1 MVSVITMKGTW
12 YYPTP
17 IRLSV
22 AALCASFLATYS
34 SAADTSTAHHRS
46 PASLT
51 FSASDTGEIRKNLSI
66 LIDESTE
73 QALFDSRAAQ
83 WQLLL
88 VNADNPL
95 PADYQP
101 DLTDIGG
108 GILFRTSA
116 ADSLRN
122 MIADGQ
128 AAGYNLTVCSGY
140 RSYER
145 QRQLF
150 YNQVAL
156 QISKG
161 KPQEQAEADA
171 AHVVA
176 YPGTSEH
183 ASGLAADIVTQEY
196 LAQYSS
202 LTRGFENTGAF
213 GWLIRHCTEYGFIL
227 RYPEDKTDITGIIYE
242 PWHFRFVGQAAA
254 EEMTRDGLC
263 LEEYLGQVNSS
274 SEN

>member
-1 MVSVITMKGTW
+1 MKGNW

-17 IRLSV
+17 VRLTV
-22 AALCASFLATYS
+22 AVLCASFLATYS
-34 SAADTSTAHHRS
+34 SAVDREAVQIQD
-46 PASLT
+46 PMPLEL
-51 FSASDTGEIRKNLSI
+51 SASDPEEIQETISI
-66 LIDESTE
+66 LVDESAE

-83 WQLLL
+83 WQLVL

-95 PADYQP
+95 PEDFQP
-101 DLTDIGG
+101 ELTDIGG
-108 GILFRTSA
+108 GIQFSAAA
-116 ADSLRN
+116 ADSLLD
-122 MIADGQ
+122 MIAAGQ
-128 AAGYNLTVCSGY
+128 AAGHNLMVCSGY

-145 QRQLF
+145 QRQL
-150 YNQVAL
+150 YDNQVASQL
-156 QISKG
+156 DEG
-161 KPQEQAEADA
+161 KTQEQAEADA

-183 ASGLAADIVTQEY
+183 ASGLAADIVTPEY

-202 LTRGFENTGAF
+202 LTRGFEDTDAF
-213 GWLIRHCTEYGFIL
+213 DWLIRHCTEYGFIL

-242 PWHFRFVGQAAA
+242 PWHFRFVGQTAA

-263 LEEYLGQVNSS
+263 LEEYLGQVDTAD